1 MIQVHYIY
9 CALYFH
15 YYYISSTSVHQ
26 AVDPGSKWYMPL
38 KLTTWI
44 QRTVIKEGELCVQC
58 PPPLWRLLVY
68 AALITE
74 LQQLPYFTT
83 QHIQM
88 KRSFPGGSVEQNLPA
103 MQETWVLI
111 PGPGRS
117 SGVGNG
123 NPLQYPCLE
132 NSMDRWAR
140 WATVHGASKALDTT
154 KWLNNTDE
162 ENNI

>member
-44 QRTVIKEGELCVQC
+44 QRTVFKEGELCVQC

-88 KRSFPGGSVEQNLPA
+88 KRSFPGGSQWNRICLQCRKRGFWSLGREDPLEWEMA
-103 MQETWVLI
+103 THSSILAWRI
-111 PGPGRS
+111 PWIDEPGGLQSMGPQKHWTRPS
-117 SGVGNG
+117 
-123 NPLQYPCLE
+123 
-132 NSMDRWAR
+132 D
-140 WATVHGASKALDTT
+140 
-154 KWLNNTDE
+154 
-162 ENNI
+162 